1 MEIGEATRA
10 PGGQAG
16 PRLAAVRVL
25 VPDDPE
31 RSELEP
37 LPDGVEVSVLG
48 THEPPDDV
56 EVVVPEPGTADLAG
70 LLSSLRRL
78 RLVQTMSAGVD
89 WLPEVPEGVTVCD
102 ARGVHDIPVAEWT
115 MGAVL
120 AGLKGL
126 GVAVPRHQE
135 LRGRCVL
142 ILGLGSIGEAVA
154 ERLEPFGADVIGVAH
169 SARPGVHGV
178 DELPDLLPRAHV
190 LVVLLPLTDE
200 TEGIVDADALALLP
214 DDALVVNAGR
224 GPLIRTDALLGEL
237 QARRLRAVLDVTDPE
252 PLPDDH
258 PLRRAPQ
265 TLLTPHIAGDSP
277 RFKPRAYRLVRGQLE
292 RLVAGQDL
300 ENVVE
305 GGY

>member
-1 MEIGEATRA
+1 M
-10 PGGQAG
+10 
-16 PRLAAVRVL
+16 RVL
-25 VPDDPE
+25 VPDDPD

-37 LPDGVEVSVLG
+37 LPDGVEVSVLRMD
-48 THEPPDDV
+48 PPTDDV
-56 EVVVPEPGTADLAG
+56 EIVVPEPGTPDLG
-70 LLSSLRRL
+70 ELLASLPRL

-115 MGAVL
+115 VGAVL

-126 GVAVPRHQE
+126 GVDVPRHQE
-135 LRGRCVL
+135 LCGRCVL
-142 ILGLGSIGEAVA
+142 ILGHGSIGEAVA
-154 ERLEPFGADVIGVAH
+154 ERLEPFGARLIRVAH
-169 SARPGVHGV
+169 SARPGVHAV
-178 DELPDLLPRAHV
+178 DELPDLLPRAEI
-190 LVVLLPLTDE
+190 LVILLPLTDE

-224 GPLIRTDALLGEL
+224 GPLVRTDALLAEL

-265 TLLTPHIAGDSP
+265 TLLTPHVAGDSP
-277 RFKPRAYRLVRGQLE
+277 RFRPRAYRLVRAQVG
-292 RLVAGQDL
+292 RLVAGQPL